1 MQIAIYS
8 TFEGD
13 ISCRSALKPQN
24 LGDLISLKWNFWEV
38 SIFNFKVFSISI
50 FNAKLFGHCLELP
63 VCYRNI
69 KNTGSQ
75 ISGPKCTPDEWV
87 VFRWVFRKRYSG
99 YSKKHSISKNRWH
112 IYFTECFFTETIHLP
127 KTIMLKK
134 LFKTFCSQTV
144 TSDLP
149 QTGISQI
156 KGPQE
161 KKKFTD
167 ALENTFLHKV
177 DTYLKFPFQKPFFK
191 MHGC

>member
-1 MQIAIYS
+1 
-8 TFEGD
+8 
-13 ISCRSALKPQN
+13 
-24 LGDLISLKWNFWEV
+24 
-38 SIFNFKVFSISI
+38 
-50 FNAKLFGHCLELP
+50 
-63 VCYRNI
+63 
-69 KNTGSQ
+69 
-75 ISGPKCTPDEWV
+75 
-87 VFRWVFRKRYSG
+87 
-99 YSKKHSISKNRWH
+99 
-112 IYFTECFFTETIHLP
+112 
-127 KTIMLKK
+127 MLKK
-134 LFKTFCSQTV
+134 LFKTFYSQTV